1 MKILILGHTG
11 MLGNAVFKYLN
22 QFYEIDTINHR
33 WPETE
38 FIDYIKQYNGDYIIN
53 CIGAIP
59 QKTSNFGIN
68 SVLPVFLELNSNC
81 KIIHPATDCESDN
94 TVYGISKRIA
104 TDWLMS
110 YGKNTFIFKTS
121 IIGIELNTA
130 DSLLCWF
137 LKQTQVNGY
146 LQAKWNGITT
156 LEWAKQCKNLIE
168 SETTDFYVHTVF
180 NSDCIS
186 KFELLNIMKEV
197 FNHNIKIYPI
207 DEIGSDKC
215 LIGHIKTA
223 NIRQQLLELKEFYE
237 R

>member
-11 MLGNAVFKYLN
+11 MLGNAVHRYLQ
-22 QFYEIDTINHR
+22 QFYTIDTITSR
-33 WPETE
+33 WPSDE
-38 FIDYIKQYNGDYIIN
+38 FIEYIKQYDGDYIIN

-59 QKTSNFGIN
+59 QKTTEFGIN
-68 SVLPVFLELNSNC
+68 SILPSFLELNSC

-94 TVYGISKRIA
+94 SLYGISKRIA
-104 TDWLMS
+104 TDWLTS
-110 YGKNTFIFKTS
+110 YSKNTYIFKTS

-137 LKQTQVNGY
+137 LNQTQVNGY

-156 LEWAKQCKNLIE
+156 LEWAKQCKSLIE
-168 SETTDFYVHTVF
+168 TQNSQSMYTVF

-186 KFELLNIMKEV
+186 KFELLTIMQEV
-197 FNHNIKIYPI
+197 FNHDIEINPI
-207 DEIGSDKC
+207 DGIGSDKC
-215 LIGHIKTA
+215 LTGHIKTS
-223 NIRQQLLELKEFYE
+223 NIKQQLIELKEFYE